1 VKQFQMV
8 VRLDDIIEKVLS
20 HNPDADLQAIQQV
33 YIYTAKM
40 HEGQM
45 RRSGEPYLTHPL
57 GVALIIADMAMDIP
71 SVCAAMLH
79 DVVEDTSATIE
90 DIKKLAGDEVA
101 FLVEGVTNLSK
112 SEYRFSGKTEQ
123 QAENFRKMLVAVARD
138 IRVLVLKLA
147 DRLHNMRTL
156 DHMPEEKRIIKAR
169 ETLEIYAP
177 LSNRLGME
185 TVKAELE
192 DLSFKHL
199 APDEYE
205 DLSKKLS
212 KTRRERE
219 KYIELASHTISNL
232 MAEEN
237 LEASVQGRIKHI
249 YSIYKKMK
257 EQNLEFENIY
267 DVLAFRVI
275 TDSMAHCY
283 QALGIIHAHYTPVP
297 ERVKD
302 YIAMPKANSYKSL
315 HTTVIGPEQNRI
327 EIQIRTRDMHR
338 IAEFGIAAHWLYKD
352 QNLSEEDEVQFSWLR
367 ELMDRQK
374 EVSDPKEF
382 IETVKIDLFQ
392 EDVYVFTPAGKL
404 LTFPAGS
411 TPVDF
416 AYAIHTEV
424 GHQCTGARVN
434 GVLVPLKYQLQNG
447 DWVEIITSKN
457 HKPSKDW
464 MNIVVTGRAK
474 QKIRNFIRSEE
485 RLRSRQ
491 IGRDLLDREFR
502 RMGLSYSKLEKKGEM
517 KKVAEACKLGS
528 VEELLSAVGY
538 GRISKTQIISN
549 LEETTEDLDHRRE
562 IQETKIDRIIH
573 RALGGHDGIR
583 VGGME
588 NILIR
593 FGKCCNPVY
602 GDKII
607 GFITRGRGVTIHHQ
621 NCDKTR
627 DLDPERR
634 VEVQWDSKSAKPRP
648 VSIRVTTWDRP
659 GTLAAITKVLV
670 DRKINLKNANAYA
683 IEDDQAV
690 HIYTFD
696 VKNTEQLQAV
706 VTAIESI
713 KGVQSVERLMS
724 LSMVKKQPS

>member
-1 VKQFQMV
+1 MV
-8 VRLDDIIEKVLS
+8 VRLDDIIEKALS
-20 HNPDADLQAIQQV
+20 HNPDADLQAIQQI
-33 YIYTAKM
+33 YIYSAKM

-79 DVVEDTSATIE
+79 DVVEDTSATID

-177 LSNRLGME
+177 LANRLGME

-192 DLSFKHL
+192 DLSFRHL
-199 APDEYE
+199 APNEYE

-212 KTRRERE
+212 KTRKERE
-219 KYIELASHTISNL
+219 KYIDLASKTIMDL

-237 LEASVQGRIKHI
+237 LDVNVHGRIKHI

-267 DVLAFRVI
+267 DILAFRVI

-283 QALGIIHAHYTPVP
+283 QALGIIHANYTPVP

-352 QNLSEEDEVQFSWLR
+352 QIMSEEDEVQFSWLR
-367 ELMDRQK
+367 ELVDRQK

-424 GHQCTGARVN
+424 GHQCTGSRVN

-517 KKVAEACKLGS
+517 KKVAEACKMGS

-538 GRISKTQIISN
+538 GRVSKSQIIRN
-549 LEETTEDLDHRRE
+549 LEETTEDLDHRKE

-602 GDKII
+602 GDEIT

-634 VEVQWDSKSAKPRP
+634 VDVEWDAKSAKPRP

-696 VKNTEQLQAV
+696 VKNTEQLKSV
-706 VTAIESI
+706 VTAIELI

-724 LSMVKKQPS
+724 LSMVKKQPA

>member
-237 LEASVQGRIKHI
+237 LEASVRGRIKHI

-696 VKNTEQLQAV
+696 VENTEQLQAV